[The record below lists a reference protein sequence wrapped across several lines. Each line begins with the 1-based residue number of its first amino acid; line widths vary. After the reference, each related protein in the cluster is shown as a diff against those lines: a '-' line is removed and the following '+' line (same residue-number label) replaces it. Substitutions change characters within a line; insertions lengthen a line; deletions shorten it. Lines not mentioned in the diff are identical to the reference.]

1 MHPLVIALI
10 MFFAIFTQTVAGF
23 GTALI
28 SMPLLIAS
36 LGASVAAPLVAL
48 VALIAE
54 IVLLIRYRH
63 AINLRTVGSLSVAS
77 LIGIPLGIFV
87 LQRADERFVL
97 TLLGIIITGYAL
109 YALLNLRLPEIK
121 HPTWAYGFGF
131 VCGVLSGAYNTGG
144 PPIVIY
150 GSCRR
155 WSPQEFRSNLQGY
168 FLLNSITTI
177 ITHTLAQ
184 HYTPVVW
191 QSFLF
196 AFPGA
201 MLGLAVGISIDKYI
215 NPVLFRKI
223 VMILLVVLGLN
234 LIF

>member
-1 MHPLVIALI
+1 MHPLLIALI
-10 MFFAIFTQTVAGF
+10 MFFAIFTQSVAGF

-28 SMPLLIAS
+28 SMPLLA
-36 LGASVAAPLVAL
+36 GAMGVQAAAPLVAL
-48 VALIAE
+48 IALAAE
-54 IVLLIRYRH
+54 IILLIRYRH
-63 AINLRTVGSLSVAS
+63 AINLRTVGSLSATS
-77 LIGIPLGIFV
+77 LIGIPFGIFI
-87 LQRADERFVL
+87 LQRADESIVL
-97 TLLGIIITGYAL
+97 TLLGLIITSYAL

-121 HPTWAYGFGF
+121 HPSWAYGFGF
-131 VCGVLSGAYNTGG
+131 LGGVLSGAYNTGG

-168 FLLNSITTI
+168 FLLNSVTTI

-184 HYTPVVW
+184 HYTALVW
-191 QSFLF
+191 QSFVF

-201 MLGLAVGISIDKYI
+201 MLGLAAGISLDRYI
-215 NPVLFRKI
+215 NPQLFRKI
-223 VMILLVVLGLN
+223 VMVLLIVLGLN

>member
-1 MHPLVIALI
+1 MHPFLIALI

-28 SMPLLIAS
+28 AMPLLISS
-36 LGASVAAPLVAL
+36 LGVSVAAPLVAI
-48 VALIAE
+48 IAIAAE
-54 IVLLIRYRH
+54 VILLIRYRH
-63 AINLRTVGSLSVAS
+63 AINLRTVGSLSAAS
-77 LIGIPLGIFV
+77 LVGIPIGVFV

-97 TLLGIIITGYAL
+97 TLLGAIISGYAL

-121 HPTWAYGFGF
+121 HRNWAYGFGF
-131 VCGVLSGAYNTGG
+131 VGGVLSGAYNTGG
-144 PPIVIY
+144 PPVVIY

-168 FLLNSITTI
+168 FLLNSVTTI
-177 ITHTLAQ
+177 ISHTLAQ
-184 HYTPVVW
+184 HYTPFVW
-191 QSFLF
+191 QTFLF

-201 MLGLAVGISIDKYI
+201 LLGLAIGISLDKYI

-223 VMILLVVLGLN
+223 VMALLFVLGLN

>member
-1 MHPLVIALI
+1 MHPLLIALI

-28 SMPLLIAS
+28 AMPLLISA
-36 LGASVAAPLVAL
+36 LGVQAAAPLVAI
-48 VALIAE
+48 VAIAAE
-54 IVLLIRYRH
+54 VILLIRYRH
-63 AINLRTVGSLSVAS
+63 AINLRTVGSLSAAS
-77 LIGIPLGIFV
+77 LIGIPLGVFV

-97 TLLGIIITGYAL
+97 ALLGVIITGYAL

-121 HPTWAYGFGF
+121 HPNWAYGFGF
-131 VCGVLSGAYNTGG
+131 VGGVLSGAYNTGG
-144 PPIVIY
+144 PPVVIY

-177 ITHTLAQ
+177 ISHTLAH
-184 HYTPVVW
+184 HYTPFVW
-191 QSFLF
+191 QTFLF

-201 MLGLAVGISIDKYI
+201 MLGLAFGISLDKYI
-215 NPVLFRKI
+215 NPLLFRKI
-223 VMILLVVLGLN
+223 VMVLLFFLGLN